1 MDRDSI
7 GRVEQGDAGDRA
19 DELEG
24 GTAPGSPAG
33 AVISANLAGLNTGIS
48 TVATGAPSAG
58 NLGGASSDQAAGII
72 SGREE
77 GAGGMGPMD
86 FDALEQFASRDRQTG
101 DEGVSADQSELEAGE
116 MNG

>member
-7 GRVEQGDAGDRA
+7 GRVEQGDAVDRV
-19 DELEG
+19 DELDD
-24 GTAPGSPAG
+24 GTAPLSPAG
-33 AVISANLAGLNTGIS
+33 AVISANLAGLNAGIS
-48 TVATGAPSAG
+48 TAATGAPSAG
-58 NLGGASSDQAAGII
+58 NLGGASSDQAAGVI

-77 GAGGMGPMD
+77 DAAGVGPMN
-86 FDALEQFASRDRQTG
+86 FDALEQFGNRDRKTG